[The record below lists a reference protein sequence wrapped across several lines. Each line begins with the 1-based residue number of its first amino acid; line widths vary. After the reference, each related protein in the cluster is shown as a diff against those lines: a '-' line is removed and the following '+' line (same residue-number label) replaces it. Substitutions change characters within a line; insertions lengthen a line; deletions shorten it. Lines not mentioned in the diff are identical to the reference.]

1 MNSNRNFDVKKMKRF
16 NQDIKKKCFFCFFFS
31 FLSKRTSKKTILFC
45 FSNNLPYLCSIIK
58 TFSMKKRLIFIISV
72 FFAFIFMFASANRK
86 EGASH
91 RHNTCDGDADT
102 EMQLLIYSRSSCS

>member
-16 NQDIKKKCFFCFFFS
+16 NQDIKKSAFFFIS
-31 FLSKRTSKKTILFC
+31 QQKNIKKNDFVLF
-45 FSNNLPYLCSIIK
+45 FEQFAVPLQHNKDIK
-58 TFSMKKRLIFIISV
+58 YEKEVNIYHFCIFCLR
-72 FFAFIFMFASANRK
+72 FMFASANRK

-102 EMQLLIYSRSSCS
+102 EMQSLIYCRSSCS